1 MDDIRFARPIS
12 RRTIMRGALAGAG
25 AVALSPLAGAYAAA
39 VGRPT
44 SRSVGR
50 LGDQEAPEEYVA
62 VGFILGIDYW
72 KGPRAG
78 LDRAAELFGV
88 KTSLVGSDQADQ
100 AAQNDIIHQVIQTK
114 PAGLIVLPLDPAGV
128 DTAVQAAM
136 EAGIPTMTCLNGHN
150 ETGHQIG
157 YVGFD
162 RAEAGAMGA
171 DIIASLVSGP
181 GTVAALVFDASV
193 PAMQAGLK
201 GFQDRLAALNPEL
214 EVVVGVDTAVKA
226 AMDAGIPTMTC
237 LNGYNETGSQI
248 GYLGFDR
255 AKAGA
260 LGAQIIAGKVTGPG
274 TVAALVFD
282 PSVPAMQAGLKGF
295 TDELAKLAP
304 DLKVV
309 TGVDNADPEFG
320 TTVAGQLI
328 QANPDLK
335 AFMSID
341 TSGGPSA
348 ARALAEAGRTDVVVV
363 AGGMGDHST
372 EVWPL
377 IENGQVAAAI
387 VEPSSLDFF
396 QQVQYLYNLNRQVSN
411 IDWRAHPE
419 IRVVPAYTDMGSFIV
434 DTSNVDVMKAL
445 PAA

>member
-214 EVVVGVDTAVKA
+214 EVVVGVD
-226 AMDAGIPTMTC
+226 
-237 LNGYNETGSQI
+237 
-248 GYLGFDR
+248 
-255 AKAGA
+255 
-260 LGAQIIAGKVTGPG
+260 
-274 TVAALVFD
+274 
-282 PSVPAMQAGLKGF
+282 
-295 TDELAKLAP
+295 
-304 DLKVV
+304 
-309 TGVDNADPEFG
+309 NADPEFG
-320 TTVAGQLI
+320 TTVCGQLI
-328 QANPDLK
+328 QAHPDLK

-348 ARALAEAGRTDVVVV
+348 ARALAEAGRDDVVVI
-363 AGGMGDHST
+363 AGGMGDYST

-377 IENGQVAAAI
+377 IENGQVRAAI
-387 VEPSSLDFF
+387 CEPSSLDFI
-396 QQVQYLYNLNRQVSN
+396 QQVQYLLNLDRQVSGF
-411 IDWRAHPE
+411 DWRANPG
-419 IRVVPAYTDMGSFIV
+419 IRVVPPYTNMGSFIV
-434 DTSNVDVMKAL
+434 DQSNVAVMKAHSE
-445 PAA
+445 A